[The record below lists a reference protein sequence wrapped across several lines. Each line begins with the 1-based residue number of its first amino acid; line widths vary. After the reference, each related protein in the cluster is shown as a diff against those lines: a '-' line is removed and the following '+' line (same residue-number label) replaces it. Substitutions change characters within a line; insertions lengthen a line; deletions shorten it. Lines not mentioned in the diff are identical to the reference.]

1 MGTAVLW
8 CNRTMDQKLTSLTT
22 VVERTDVRLRSPEA
36 EVRIWPTGFPILDES
51 IGGGFRAGA
60 LNVLAGPQG
69 QGKSTMAMQMCRN
82 AAVSGCSAVMF
93 SFELEAEVLL
103 QRLISMEAGLMFGH
117 SAPPISQIREAFD
130 GRGQSGGLPERL
142 AECAGP
148 MAIEALMSIGRY
160 SDRLVIHRSTTAH
173 TDMQSIS
180 ECAKEVYADTGQ
192 PPLIVV
198 DYLQKVKPFDRTMSE
213 EQQIT
218 LITQQLKDLAID
230 FASPVLALSSADRD
244 GLKPGQRMRARH
256 LKGSTALAY
265 EPDVV
270 MIMNTK
276 ADIVNRDALVYD
288 VNGLEKMREWTVVTL
303 EKNRQGSGGL
313 DIEFRK
319 KFLQGRF
326 DIDGTVVTER
336 LVEERLDG

>member
-1 MGTAVLW
+1 
-8 CNRTMDQKLTSLTT
+8 MDQKLTSLTL
-22 VVERTDVRLRSPEA
+22 VVERTDSRLRSPEA
-36 EVRIWPTGFPILDES
+36 EVRIWPTGFPILDDS

-69 QGKSTMAMQMCRN
+69 QGKSTMALQMCRN
-82 AAVSGCSAVMF
+82 AAAAGCSAVMF

-103 QRLISMEAGLMFGH
+103 QRLISLEAGLMYGN

-130 GRGQSGGLPERL
+130 GRGEQGGLPERL
-142 AECAGP
+142 LATAGHMALDAL
-148 MAIEALMSIGRY
+148 MAIGQY
-160 SDRLVIHRSTTAH
+160 SDRLVIHRSTTAQ
-173 TDMQSIS
+173 TDLIAITD
-180 ECAKEVYADTGQ
+180 CVKEVYADTGQ

-198 DYLQKVKPFDRTMSE
+198 DYLQKVKPGDAAMPE

-218 LITQQLKDLAID
+218 LITQQLKDMAID

-276 ADIVNRDALVYD
+276 SDIVTRDALMYD
-288 VNGLEKMREWTVVTL
+288 INGLERMREWTVVTL

-326 DIDGTVVTER
+326 DIDGAIVSER
-336 LVEERLDG
+336 LVEERIDA

>member
-1 MGTAVLW
+1 
-8 CNRTMDQKLTSLTT
+8 
-22 VVERTDVRLRSPEA
+22 
-36 EVRIWPTGFPILDES
+36 
-51 IGGGFRAGA
+51 
-60 LNVLAGPQG
+60 
-69 QGKSTMAMQMCRN
+69 
-82 AAVSGCSAVMF
+82 VMF

-103 QRLISMEAGLMFGH
+103 QRLISLEAGLMFGTN
-117 SAPPISQIREAFD
+117 APPISQIREAFD
-130 GRGQSGGLPERL
+130 GRGEAGGLPERL
-142 AECAGP
+142 VASAGP
-148 MAIEALMSIGRY
+148 MAIDALMAIGKY

-173 TDMQSIS
+173 TDMAAIA
-180 ECAKEVYADTGQ
+180 ECSKEVYADTGQ

-198 DYLQKVKPFDRTMSE
+198 DYLQKVKPFDRSMTD

-230 FASPVLALSSADRD
+230 FASPILALSSADRD

-265 EPDVV
+265 EPDIV

-276 ADIVNRDALVYD
+276 ADIVTRDALVYD
-288 VNGLEKMREWTVVTL
+288 VNGLERMREWTVVTL
-303 EKNRQGSGGL
+303 EKNRQGSTGL

-319 KFLQGRF
+319 KFMQGRF
-326 DIDGTVVTER
+326 DIDGALVSER

>member
-1 MGTAVLW
+1 
-8 CNRTMDQKLTSLTT
+8 MDQKLTSLTA
-22 VVERTDVRLRSPEA
+22 VVERTDARLRSPEA
-36 EVRIWPTGFPILDES
+36 EVRIWPTGFPLIDES

-69 QGKSTMAMQMCRN
+69 QGKSTMALQMCRN
-82 AAVSGCSAVMF
+82 AAASGCSTVMF

-103 QRLISMEAGLMFGH
+103 QRLISMEGGLLSGN
-117 SAPPISQIREAFD
+117 SAPPIAHIREAFD
-130 GRGQSGGLPERL
+130 GHANDAGGLPERL
-142 AECAGP
+142 LASAGP
-148 MAIEALMSIGRY
+148 IAIDALMRIQQY
-160 SDRLVIHRSTTAH
+160 SDRLVIHRSTTAQ
-173 TDMQSIS
+173 TDITAIVD
-180 ECAKEVYADTGQ
+180 CVKEVYADTGQ
-192 PPLIVV
+192 PPLVVV
-198 DYLQKVKPFDRTMSE
+198 DYLQKVKPGDPAMPE

-276 ADIVNRDALVYD
+276 ADIVNREALVYD
-288 VNGLEKMREWTVVTL
+288 INGLERYREWTVVTL
-303 EKNRQGSGGL
+303 EKNRQGSTGL

-326 DIDGTVVTER
+326 DVEGGLVSER
-336 LVEERLDG
+336 LVEERLDA

>member
-1 MGTAVLW
+1 
-8 CNRTMDQKLTSLTT
+8 MDQKLTSLTA
-22 VVERTDVRLRSPEA
+22 VVERTDARLRSPEA
-36 EVRIWPTGFPILDES
+36 EVRIWPTGFPLLDDG

-69 QGKSTMAMQMCRN
+69 QGKSTMALQMCRN
-82 AAVSGCSAVMF
+82 AAVSGCSAVLF

-103 QRLISMEAGLMFGH
+103 QRLISMEAGLAVGN

-130 GRGQSGGLPERL
+130 GGAGSTGGLPERL
-142 AECAGP
+142 VASAGP
-148 MAIEALMSIGRY
+148 AAIDALMRIGEY
-160 SDRLVIHRSTTAH
+160 SDRLVIHRSTTAQ
-173 TDMQSIS
+173 TDLSAIS
-180 ECAKEVYADTGQ
+180 DCAKEVYADTGQ

-198 DYLQKVKPFDRTMSE
+198 DYLQKVKPDDASMPE

-218 LITQQLKDLAID
+218 RITQQLKDLAID

-276 ADIVNRDALVYD
+276 ADIVTRDALVYD
-288 VNGLEKMREWTVVTL
+288 INGLERMREWTVVTL
-303 EKNRQGSGGL
+303 EKNRQGSGGV
-313 DIEFRK
+313 DMEFRK

-326 DIDGTVVTER
+326 DTVGNIVTER
-336 LVEERLDG
+336 LVEERIDN

>member
-1 MGTAVLW
+1 
-8 CNRTMDQKLTSLTT
+8 MDQKLTSLTA
-22 VVERTDVRLRSPEA
+22 VVERTDARLRSPEA
-36 EVRIWPTGFPILDES
+36 EVRIWPTGFPLLDDG

-69 QGKSTMAMQMCRN
+69 QGKSTMALQMCRN
-82 AAVSGCSAVMF
+82 AAVAGCSAVLF

-103 QRLISMEAGLMFGH
+103 QRLISMEAGLAVGN

-130 GRGQSGGLPERL
+130 GGAENAGGLPERL
-142 AECAGP
+142 VASAGP
-148 MAIEALMSIGRY
+148 AAIDALMRIGQY
-160 SDRLVIHRSTTAH
+160 SDRLVIHRSTTAQ
-173 TDMQSIS
+173 TDMTAITD
-180 ECAKEVYADTGQ
+180 CAKEVYADTGQ

-198 DYLQKVKPFDRTMSE
+198 DYLQKVKPDDAAMPE

-218 LITQQLKDLAID
+218 RITQQLKDLAID

-276 ADIVNRDALVYD
+276 ADIVTRDALVYD
-288 VNGLEKMREWTVVTL
+288 INGLERMREWTVVTL
-303 EKNRQGSGGL
+303 EKNRQGSGGV
-313 DIEFRK
+313 DMEFRK

-326 DIDGTVVTER
+326 DTVGNIVTDR
-336 LVEERLDG
+336 LVEERIDS

>member
-1 MGTAVLW
+1 
-8 CNRTMDQKLTSLTT
+8 MDPKLSSLTA
-22 VVERTDVRLRSPEA
+22 VVERSDARLRSPEA
-36 EVRIWPTGFPILDES
+36 EVRIWPTGFPILDDG

-69 QGKSTMAMQMCRN
+69 QGKSTMALQMCRN
-82 AAVSGCSAVMF
+82 AAAAGCSAVMF

-103 QRLISMEAGLMFGH
+103 QRLISLEAGLMFGT
-117 SAPPISQIREAFD
+117 SAPPISQIRQAFD
-130 GRGQSGGLPERL
+130 GKGGNGGLPERL
-142 AECAGP
+142 LATAGP
-148 MAIEALMSIGRY
+148 MAIDALMSIGNF
-160 SDRLVIHRSTTAH
+160 SDRLVIHRSTSSQ
-173 TDMQSIS
+173 TDMAAIS
-180 ECAKEVYADTGQ
+180 ENAKEVYADTGQ

-198 DYLQKVKPFDRTMSE
+198 DYLQKVKPFDRSMSE

-230 FASPVLALSSADRD
+230 FASPILALSSADRD

-276 ADIVNRDALVYD
+276 ADIVTRDALVYD
-288 VNGLEKMREWTVVTL
+288 INGLERMREWTVVTL
-303 EKNRQGSGGL
+303 EKNRQGSTGVDL
-313 DIEFRK
+313 EFRK

-326 DIDGTVVTER
+326 DIEGNVVTDR
-336 LVEERLDG
+336 LVEERIDG

>member
-1 MGTAVLW
+1 
-8 CNRTMDQKLTSLTT
+8 MDQKLTSLTF
-22 VVERTDVRLRSPEA
+22 VVERTDARLRSPEA
-36 EVRIWPTGFPILDES
+36 EVQIWPTGFPILDES

-69 QGKSTMAMQMCRN
+69 QGKSTMALQMCRN
-82 AAVSGCSAVMF
+82 AAAAGCSAVMF

-103 QRLISMEAGLMFGH
+103 QRLISLEAGLMFGT

-130 GRGQSGGLPERL
+130 GKGETGGLPERL
-142 AECAGP
+142 LATAGP
-148 MAIEALMSIGRY
+148 MALDALMAIGKY
-160 SDRLVIHRSTTAH
+160 SDRLVIHRSTSAH
-173 TDMQSIS
+173 TDMASIT
-180 ECAKEVYADTGQ
+180 ENAKEVYADTGQ

-198 DYLQKVKPFDRTMSE
+198 DYLQKVKPFDRSMSE

-265 EPDVV
+265 EPDIV

-276 ADIVNRDALVYD
+276 ADIVTRDALVYD
-288 VNGLEKMREWTVVTL
+288 VNGLERMREWTVVTL

-326 DIDGTVVTER
+326 DIDGAIVADR

>member
-1 MGTAVLW
+1 
-8 CNRTMDQKLTSLTT
+8 
-22 VVERTDVRLRSPEA
+22 
-36 EVRIWPTGFPILDES
+36 
-51 IGGGFRAGA
+51 
-60 LNVLAGPQG
+60 
-69 QGKSTMAMQMCRN
+69 
-82 AAVSGCSAVMF
+82 
-93 SFELEAEVLL
+93 
-103 QRLISMEAGLMFGH
+103 
-117 SAPPISQIREAFD
+117 
-130 GRGQSGGLPERL
+130 
-142 AECAGP
+142 

-288 VNGLEKMREWTVVTL
+288 VNGLEQMREWTVVTL

-326 DIDGTVVTER
+326 DIDGTIVSER

>member
-1 MGTAVLW
+1 
-8 CNRTMDQKLTSLTT
+8 MDQKLTSLTL
-22 VVERTDVRLRSPEA
+22 VVERTDARLRSPEA

-51 IGGGFRAGA
+51 IGGGMRAGA

-69 QGKSTMAMQMCRN
+69 QGKSTMALQMCRN
-82 AAVSGCSAVMF
+82 AAAAGCAAVMF

-103 QRLISMEAGLMFGH
+103 QRLISLEAGLMYGN

-130 GRGQSGGLPERL
+130 GRGADGGLPERL
-142 AECAGP
+142 AASAGS
-148 MAIEALMSIGRY
+148 MAIDALMAIGKY
-160 SDRLVIHRSTTAH
+160 SDRLVIHRSTTAQ
-173 TDMQSIS
+173 TDMASIVD
-180 ECAKEVYADTGQ
+180 CVKEVYADTGQ

-198 DYLQKVKPFDRTMSE
+198 DYLQKVKPADPALPE

-218 LITQQLKDLAID
+218 AITQQLKDLAID

-276 ADIVNRDALVYD
+276 ADIVTRDALIYD
-288 VNGLEKMREWTVVTL
+288 VNGLERMREWTVVTL

-326 DIDGTVVTER
+326 DIDGAIVSER
-336 LVEERLDG
+336 LVEERIDS

>member
-1 MGTAVLW
+1 
-8 CNRTMDQKLTSLTT
+8 MDQKLTSLTA
-22 VVERTDVRLRSPEA
+22 VVERTDARLRSPEA
-36 EVRIWPTGFPILDES
+36 EVRIWPTGFPLLDDG

-69 QGKSTMAMQMCRN
+69 QGKSTMALQMCRN
-82 AAVSGCSAVMF
+82 AAVAGCSAVMF

-103 QRLISMEAGLMFGH
+103 QRLISMEAGLAVGN

-130 GRGQSGGLPERL
+130 GGAASAGGLPERL
-142 AECAGP
+142 VASAGP
-148 MAIEALMSIGRY
+148 AAIDALMRIGQY
-160 SDRLVIHRSTTAH
+160 SDRLVIHRSTTAQ
-173 TDMQSIS
+173 TDIAAITDCS
-180 ECAKEVYADTGQ
+180 KEVYADTGQ

-198 DYLQKVKPFDRTMSE
+198 DYLQKVKPDDAAMAE

-218 LITQQLKDLAID
+218 RITQQLKDLAID

-276 ADIVNRDALVYD
+276 ADIVTRDALVYD
-288 VNGLEKMREWTVVTL
+288 INGLERMREWTVVTL
-303 EKNRQGSGGL
+303 EKNRQGAGGV
-313 DIEFRK
+313 DMEFRK

-326 DIDGTVVTER
+326 DTEGNIVSDR

>member
-1 MGTAVLW
+1 
-8 CNRTMDQKLTSLTT
+8 MDQKLASLTS
-22 VVERTDVRLRSPEA
+22 VVERTDARLRSPEA

-51 IGGGFRAGA
+51 IGGGMRAGA

-69 QGKSTMAMQMCRN
+69 QGKSTMALQMCRN
-82 AAVSGCSAVMF
+82 AAAAGCSAVMF

-103 QRLISMEAGLMFGH
+103 QRLISLEAGLMFGN

-130 GRGQSGGLPERL
+130 GRGDAGGLPERL
-142 AECAGP
+142 VAAAGP
-148 MAIEALMSIGRY
+148 MAIDALMAIGRY
-160 SDRLVIHRSTTAH
+160 SDRLVIHRSTTAQ
-173 TDMQSIS
+173 TDLAGIVD
-180 ECAKEVYADTGQ
+180 CVKEVYADTGQ

-198 DYLQKVKPFDRTMSE
+198 DYLQKVKPEEPSMSE

-218 LITQQLKDLAID
+218 RITQQLKDLAID

-288 VNGLEKMREWTVVTL
+288 INGLERMREWTVVTL
-303 EKNRQGSGGL
+303 EKNRQGVGNI

-326 DIDGTVVTER
+326 DIDGAIVSER
-336 LVEERLDG
+336 LVEERLDS

>member
-1 MGTAVLW
+1 
-8 CNRTMDQKLTSLTT
+8 MDPKLTSLTA
-22 VVERTDVRLRSPEA
+22 VVERSDARLRSPEA
-36 EVRIWPTGFPILDES
+36 EVRIWPTGFPILDDS

-103 QRLISMEAGLMFGH
+103 QRLISMEAGLMYGP
-117 SAPPISQIREAFD
+117 SAPPITQIREAFD
-130 GRGQSGGLPERL
+130 GKGDKGGLPERL
-142 AECAGP
+142 LASAGSMALDAL
-148 MAIEALMSIGRY
+148 MAIGSYA
-160 SDRLVIHRSTTAH
+160 DRLVIHRSTTAH
-173 TDMQSIS
+173 TDMAAIH

-230 FASPVLALSSADRD
+230 FASPILALSSADRD

-276 ADIVNRDALVYD
+276 ADIVTRDALVYD
-288 VNGLEKMREWTVVTL
+288 VNGLERMREWTVVTL
-303 EKNRQGSGGL
+303 EKNRQGSSGT

-326 DIDGTVVTER
+326 DIDGALVSER

>member
-1 MGTAVLW
+1 
-8 CNRTMDQKLTSLTT
+8 MDQKLTSLTT
-22 VVERTDVRLRSPEA
+22 VVERSDSRLRSPQA
-36 EVRIWPTGFPILDES
+36 AVQIWPTGFPILDDG

-69 QGKSTMAMQMCRN
+69 QGKSTMALQMCRN
-82 AAVSGCSAVMF
+82 AAAAGCAAVMF
-93 SFELEAEVLL
+93 SFELEAETLL
-103 QRLISMEAGLMFGH
+103 QRLISMEAGLMFGT

-130 GRGQSGGLPERL
+130 GNGRDGGLPERL
-142 AECAGP
+142 LEAAGP
-148 MAIEALMSIGRY
+148 MAIDALMAIGQY
-160 SDRLVIHRSTTAH
+160 SDRLVIHRSTSGH
-173 TDMQSIS
+173 TDMAVIADN
-180 ECAKEVYADTGQ
+180 AKEVYADTGQ
-192 PPLIVV
+192 APLIVV

-288 VNGLEKMREWTVVTL
+288 INGLERMREWTVVTL
-303 EKNRQGSGGL
+303 EKNRQGSSGL

-326 DIDGTVVTER
+326 DVDGAVVSER
-336 LVEERLDG
+336 MVEERLDG

>member
-1 MGTAVLW
+1 MLW
-8 CNRTMDQKLTSLTT
+8 SNRAMDQKLTSLTL
-22 VVERTDVRLRSPEA
+22 VVERTDTRLRSPEA

-69 QGKSTMAMQMCRN
+69 QGKSTMALQMCRN
-82 AAVSGCSAVMF
+82 AAAAGCSAVMF

-103 QRLISMEAGLMFGH
+103 QRLISLEAGLMFGV

-130 GRGQSGGLPERL
+130 GRGADGGLPERL
-142 AECAGP
+142 LASAGP
-148 MAIEALMSIGRY
+148 MAIDALMAIGKY
-160 SDRLVIHRSTTAH
+160 SDRLVIHRSTTAQ
-173 TDMQSIS
+173 TDLTSIVD
-180 ECAKEVYADTGQ
+180 CVKEVYADTGQ

-198 DYLQKVKPFDRTMSE
+198 DYLQKVKPVDPAMPE

-218 LITQQLKDLAID
+218 RITQQLKDLAID

-276 ADIVNRDALVYD
+276 ADIVTRDALVYD
-288 VNGLEKMREWTVVTL
+288 VNGLERMREWTVVTL

-326 DIDGTVVTER
+326 DIDGALVSER

>member
-1 MGTAVLW
+1 MG
-8 CNRTMDQKLTSLTT
+8 QKLTSLTA
-22 VVERTDVRLRSPEA
+22 VVERSDARLRSPEA
-36 EVRIWPTGFPILDES
+36 EVQIWPTGFPILDES
-51 IGGGFRAGA
+51 IGGGMRAGA

-69 QGKSTMAMQMCRN
+69 QGKSTMALQMCRN
-82 AAVSGCSAVMF
+82 AAAAGCSAVMF

-103 QRLISMEAGLMFGH
+103 QRLISLEAGLMFGT

-130 GRGQSGGLPERL
+130 GKGGIGGLPERL
-142 AECAGP
+142 LETAGS
-148 MAIEALMSIGRY
+148 MGLDALMSIGKY
-160 SDRLVIHRSTTAH
+160 SDRLVIHRSTSAH
-173 TDMQSIS
+173 TDMAAIN
-180 ECAKEVYADTGQ
+180 ENAKEVYADTGQ

-244 GLKPGQRMRARH
+244 GLNPGQRMRARH

-265 EPDVV
+265 EPDIV

-288 VNGLEKMREWTVVTL
+288 INGLERMREWTVVTL
-303 EKNRQGSGGL
+303 EKNRQGATGL

-319 KFLQGRF
+319 KFMQGRF
-326 DIDGTVVTER
+326 DIDGSIVSER
-336 LVEERLDG
+336 LVEERLDN

>member
-1 MGTAVLW
+1 
-8 CNRTMDQKLTSLTT
+8 MDQKLTSLTL
-22 VVERTDVRLRSPEA
+22 VVERTDSRLRSPEA
-36 EVRIWPTGFPILDES
+36 EVRIWPTGFPMLDES

-69 QGKSTMAMQMCRN
+69 QGKSTMALQMCRN
-82 AAVSGCSAVMF
+82 AAVAGCSAVLF

-103 QRLISMEAGLMFGH
+103 QRLISMEAGLMYGNT
-117 SAPPISQIREAFD
+117 APPISQIREAFD
-130 GRGQSGGLPERL
+130 GRGAQGGLPERL
-142 AECAGP
+142 LASAGHMALDAL
-148 MAIEALMSIGRY
+148 MAIGQY
-160 SDRLVIHRSTTAH
+160 SDRLVIHRSTTAQ
-173 TDMQSIS
+173 TDLVAIVD
-180 ECAKEVYADTGQ
+180 CVKEVYADTGQ

-198 DYLQKVKPFDRTMSE
+198 DYLQKVKPGDPGMPE

-276 ADIVNRDALVYD
+276 ADIVTRDALMYD
-288 VNGLEKMREWTVVTL
+288 INGLERMREWTVVTL

-326 DIDGTVVTER
+326 DIDGAIVSER

>member
-1 MGTAVLW
+1 
-8 CNRTMDQKLTSLTT
+8 MDQKLTSLTL
-22 VVERTDVRLRSPEA
+22 VVERTDARLRSPEA

-51 IGGGFRAGA
+51 IGGGMRAGA

-69 QGKSTMAMQMCRN
+69 QGKSTMALQMCRN
-82 AAVSGCSAVMF
+82 AAAAGCSAVMF

-103 QRLISMEAGLMFGH
+103 QRLISLEAGLMFGV
-117 SAPPISQIREAFD
+117 SAPPITQIREAFD
-130 GRGQSGGLPERL
+130 GRGADGGLPERL
-142 AECAGP
+142 LASAGP
-148 MAIEALMSIGRY
+148 MAIDALMAIGRY
-160 SDRLVIHRSTTAH
+160 SDRLVIHRSTTAQ
-173 TDMQSIS
+173 TDLTSIVD
-180 ECAKEVYADTGQ
+180 CVKEVYADTGQ

-198 DYLQKVKPFDRTMSE
+198 DYLQKVKPADPAMPE

-218 LITQQLKDLAID
+218 RITQQLKDLAID

-276 ADIVNRDALVYD
+276 ADIVTRDALIYD
-288 VNGLEKMREWTVVTL
+288 VNGLERMREWTVVTL
-303 EKNRQGSGGL
+303 EKNRQGVGGL

-326 DIDGTVVTER
+326 DIDGAIVSER
-336 LVEERLDG
+336 LVEERIDG

>member
-1 MGTAVLW
+1 MVG
-8 CNRTMDQKLTSLTT
+8 MDQKLTSLTS
-22 VVERTDVRLRSPEA
+22 VVERTDTRLRSPAAEA
-36 EVRIWPTGFPILDES
+36 RIWPTGFPILDDS

-69 QGKSTMAMQMCRN
+69 QGKSTMALQMCRN
-82 AAVSGCSAVMF
+82 AAAAGCSAVMF

-103 QRLISMEAGLMFGH
+103 QRLISLEAGLMFGPQ
-117 SAPPISQIREAFD
+117 APPIAQIREAFD
-130 GRGQSGGLPERL
+130 GKGDAGGLPERL
-142 AECAGP
+142 LAAAGP
-148 MAIEALMSIGRY
+148 MAIDALMSIGTF
-160 SDRLVIHRSTTAH
+160 SDRLVIHRSTTMH
-173 TDMQSIS
+173 TDMASIA
-180 ECAKEVYADTGQ
+180 ENAKEVYADTGQ

-230 FASPVLALSSADRD
+230 FASPILALSSADRD

-265 EPDVV
+265 EPDIV

-276 ADIVNRDALVYD
+276 ADIVTRDALVYD
-288 VNGLEKMREWTVVTL
+288 VNGLERMREWTVVTL
-303 EKNRQGSGGL
+303 EKNRQGSTGL

-319 KFLQGRF
+319 KFMQGRF
-326 DIDGTVVTER
+326 DTEGALVSER

>member
-1 MGTAVLW
+1 
-8 CNRTMDQKLTSLTT
+8 MDQKLTSLTA
-22 VVERTDVRLRSPEA
+22 VVERTDARLRSPEA
-36 EVRIWPTGFPILDES
+36 EVRIWPTGFPLLDHAV
-51 IGGGFRAGA
+51 GGGFRAGA

-69 QGKSTMAMQMCRN
+69 QGKSTMALQMCRN
-82 AAVSGCSAVMF
+82 AAAAGCSAVMF

-103 QRLISMEAGLMFGH
+103 QRLISMEAGLMVGN
-117 SAPPISQIREAFD
+117 SAPPIANIRDAFD
-130 GRGQSGGLPERL
+130 GRRDDAGGLPERL
-142 AECAGP
+142 LTSAGP
-148 MAIEALMSIGRY
+148 AAIDALMRIGEY
-160 SDRLVIHRSTTAH
+160 SDRLVIHRSTTAQ
-173 TDMQSIS
+173 TDMAAITD
-180 ECAKEVYADTGQ
+180 CAKEVYADTGQ

-198 DYLQKVKPFDRTMSE
+198 DYLQKVKPADLAMSE

-218 LITQQLKDLAID
+218 FITQQLKDLAID

-276 ADIVNRDALVYD
+276 ADIVTRDALVYD
-288 VNGLEKMREWTVVTL
+288 INGLERMREWTVVTL
-303 EKNRQGSGGL
+303 EKNRQGSSGI
-313 DIEFRK
+313 DMEFRK

-326 DIDGTVVTER
+326 DVEGNIVTER
-336 LVEERLDG
+336 LVEERIDG

>member
-1 MGTAVLW
+1 
-8 CNRTMDQKLTSLTT
+8 MDQKLTSLTS
-22 VVERTDVRLRSPEA
+22 VVERTDARLRSPEA
-36 EVRIWPTGFPILDES
+36 EVQIWPTGFPILDDS
-51 IGGGFRAGA
+51 IGGGMRAGA

-69 QGKSTMAMQMCRN
+69 QGKSTMALQMCRN
-82 AAVSGCSAVMF
+82 AAASGCSAVMF
-93 SFELEAEVLL
+93 SFELEAETLL
-103 QRLISMEAGLMFGH
+103 QRLISLEAGLMFGNQ
-117 SAPPISQIREAFD
+117 APPISQIREAFD
-130 GRGQSGGLPERL
+130 GKGGEAGGLPERL
-142 AECAGP
+142 LEAAGP
-148 MAIEALMSIGRY
+148 MAIDALMSIGSY
-160 SDRLVIHRSTTAH
+160 SDRLVIHRSTSAH
-173 TDMQSIS
+173 TDMAAIS
-180 ECAKEVYADTGQ
+180 ENAKEVFADTGQ

-198 DYLQKVKPFDRTMSE
+198 DYLQKVKPFDRSMSE

-265 EPDVV
+265 EPDIV

-276 ADIVNRDALVYD
+276 ADIVNRDALVHD
-288 VNGLEKMREWTVVTL
+288 INGLARMREWTVVTL
-303 EKNRQGSGGL
+303 EKNRQGSTGL

-319 KFLQGRF
+319 KFMQGRF
-326 DIDGTVVTER
+326 DIDGAIVSER

>member
-1 MGTAVLW
+1 LTA
-8 CNRTMDQKLTSLTT
+8 
-22 VVERTDVRLRSPEA
+22 VVERTDARLRSPEA
-36 EVRIWPTGFPILDES
+36 EVRIWPTGFAILDES
-51 IGGGFRAGA
+51 IGGGLRAGA

-82 AAVSGCSAVMF
+82 AAASGCSAVMF

-103 QRLISMEAGLMFGH
+103 QRLISMEAGLMFGN

-130 GRGQSGGLPERL
+130 GRGEAGGLPERL
-142 AECAGP
+142 LAIAGP
-148 MAIEALMSIGRY
+148 MAIDALMAIGRY
-160 SDRLVIHRSTTAH
+160 SDRLVIHRSTSAQTNLAAIV
-173 TDMQSIS
+173 D
-180 ECAKEVYADTGQ
+180 CVKEVYADTGQ

-198 DYLQKVKPFDRTMSE
+198 DYLQKVKPDEPGMAE

-218 LITQQLKDLAID
+218 RITQQLKDLAID

-276 ADIVNRDALVYD
+276 ADIVTRDALVYD
-288 VNGLEKMREWTVVTL
+288 VNGLERMREWTVVTL

-326 DIDGTVVTER
+326 DVDGAIVSER